1 MQEIHKIEPA
11 SEEWWLFR
19 KPISESTITDNV
31 LHWGTGGLNIDGCRV
46 GVEAGL
52 QRSER
57 RGFGVT
63 GGWANY
69 KQEPGQYGT
78 PDGLGRW
85 PANVMHDGSDEVV
98 GMFPQTT
105 SSKFQKGGP
114 PRKKS
119 QHLQQI
125 SEQPRTEAIMN
136 YGDSGSAARF
146 FYSTKSNARHNKNT
160 TISQGKPM
168 YTLHHGDCL
177 EVLQTLPD
185 NSVDSIVTDPPAG
198 IAFMNMQWDKD
209 KGGRD
214 VWIAWMEKVA
224 KECLRVMKPGGH
236 ALVWSLPRTSHWTGT
251 AWENAG
257 WEPRDKIYFLFGT
270 GFPKSMN
277 IGKQIDKMRGDSKI
291 PITAPATEE
300 AKQWDGWGTGLK
312 PASEEWWLFR
322 KPISETTIAD
332 NVLHWGTG
340 GLNID
345 GCRVGTSKNI
355 PASSKKVGPSKY
367 TVSMPG
373 NIGTSGWN
381 ANIGRW
387 PANVVH
393 DGSDEVVGMFPDT
406 LPAKQAERGKGI
418 DGSTFRHK
426 SGELHGVRGHNDFG
440 GSAARFFYGAKA
452 SVRDRD
458 EGLSK
463 SDTTTRANIHP
474 TVKSTELMRYLCRLI
489 TPPHGIV
496 LDPFAGSGSTGKGAL
511 KEGFQF
517 IGIEMDEEY
526 YTIAR
531 ARLEHILKGS

>member
-1 MQEIHKIEPA
+1 
-11 SEEWWLFR
+11 
-19 KPISESTITDNV
+19 
-31 LHWGTGGLNIDGCRV
+31 
-46 GVEAGL
+46 
-52 QRSER
+52 
-57 RGFGVT
+57 
-63 GGWANY
+63 
-69 KQEPGQYGT
+69 
-78 PDGLGRW
+78 
-85 PANVMHDGSDEVV
+85 
-98 GMFPQTT
+98 
-105 SSKFQKGGP
+105 
-114 PRKKS
+114 
-119 QHLQQI
+119 
-125 SEQPRTEAIMN
+125 
-136 YGDSGSAARF
+136 
-146 FYSTKSNARHNKNT
+146 
-160 TISQGKPM
+160 M

-224 KECLRVMKPGGH
+224 KQCLRIIKPGGH

-277 IGKQIDKMRGDSKI
+277 IGKQIDKMRGAIKI

-322 KPISETTIAD
+322 KPISESTITD

-345 GCRVGTSKNI
+345 GCRIELDDASKERAGKLKQRTN
-355 PASSKKVGPSKY
+355 KPSGRGLHHNPKSDIQRIRLDREID
-367 TVSMPG
+367 TFKLS
-373 NIGTSGWN
+373 
-381 ANIGRW
+381 GRW

-393 DGSDEVVGMFPDT
+393 DGSDEVVEMFPDVKAGT
-406 LPAKQAERGKGI
+406 AVRKNVGVSGAGW
-418 DGSTFRHK
+418 K
-426 SGELHGVRGHNDFG
+426 SVGYADTKNDVSYNDS

-463 SDTTTRANIHP
+463 SDTTTTRANIHP

-496 LDPFAGSGSTGKGAL
+496 LDPFTGSGSTGKGAL

-526 YTIAR
+526 VTIAR
-531 ARLEHILKGS
+531 ARLEHVLQQKGSS

>member
-1 MQEIHKIEPA
+1 
-11 SEEWWLFR
+11 
-19 KPISESTITDNV
+19 
-31 LHWGTGGLNIDGCRV
+31 
-46 GVEAGL
+46 
-52 QRSER
+52 
-57 RGFGVT
+57 
-63 GGWANY
+63 
-69 KQEPGQYGT
+69 
-78 PDGLGRW
+78 
-85 PANVMHDGSDEVV
+85 
-98 GMFPQTT
+98 
-105 SSKFQKGGP
+105 
-114 PRKKS
+114 
-119 QHLQQI
+119 
-125 SEQPRTEAIMN
+125 
-136 YGDSGSAARF
+136 
-146 FYSTKSNARHNKNT
+146 
-160 TISQGKPM
+160 M

-224 KECLRVMKPGGH
+224 KECLRVIKPGGH

-277 IGKQIDKMRGDSKI
+277 IGKQIDKMRGATRAVVGYQQAIGNAKGKGAAGHYANALSGVVGYDVVKDGWD
-291 PITAPATEE
+291 ITAPATEE

-322 KPISETTIAD
+322 KPISEATIAD

-345 GCRVGTSKNI
+345 GCRVEGAPPSVPQPVFKSPTGSIYNMKTGEGRNGEMSQ
-355 PASSKKVGPSKY
+355 AS
-367 TVSMPG
+367 
-373 NIGTSGWN
+373 
-381 ANIGRW
+381 GRW

-426 SGELHGVRGHNDFG
+426 SGELHGVRGHNDSG

-463 SDTTTRANIHP
+463 SNTTTRANIHP

-531 ARLEHILKGS
+531 ARLEHVLQQKGSS